1 MSEYTE
7 SLRTSMRDAANL
19 LERGAIEIARLEADL
34 ENWKHIAEMRNER
47 LAIAAEQLRRRAE
60 KQEGE
65 KPQNGP
71 QISEEQEQHR
81 PLGP

>member
-1 MSEYTE
+1 MSDITDR
-7 SLRTSMRDAANL
+7 LREAFEHLHEAVR
-19 LERGAIEIARLEADL
+19 EITRLRAEVD
-34 ENWKHIAEMRNER
+34 NWKHIAEMRNER